1 MLALVPTLPV
11 RRGSPRPPRV
21 VVLGDLVL
29 DVVVAPERGLVTATD
44 VPGRVALRQGGSA
57 ATTARWLAR
66 LGARVTLITA
76 VGRDA
81 PGRALLEEVRGDG
94 VTLHASRPAGRRT
107 GRIVVIVGAT
117 GERSFVA
124 DRSAADGLAPEDL
137 TAAWFARTDLLHLPM
152 YSLLG
157 EPLGSAGRRAVELA
171 RAANALVSL
180 DLASAVP
187 LLTDGPRAAWDRV
200 VGSAPDVLFTTL
212 AEAKA
217 LLGGGS
223 VERLLDLAPIA
234 VVKRGAKGATVLA
247 RARSSA
253 GGRVRFE
260 VATRPIE
267 ATDTTG
273 AGDAFDAGFLV
284 SWLRARQDGTQV
296 SVALQRAALAGHRA
310 AARQLTAP
318 RQELTF
324 G

>member
-1 MLALVPTLPV
+1 
-11 RRGSPRPPRV
+11 
-21 VVLGDLVL
+21 
-29 DVVVAPERGLVTATD
+29 
-44 VPGRVALRQGGSA
+44 
-57 ATTARWLAR
+57 
-66 LGARVTLITA
+66 

-107 GRIVVIVGAT
+107 GRIAVIVGAT

-124 DRSAADGLAPEDL
+124 DRSAADALPPEDL
-137 TAAWFARTDLLHLPM
+137 AAAWFARTDLLHLPM

-187 LLTDGPRAAWDRV
+187 LLTDGRRAAWDRV
-200 VGSAPDVLFTTL
+200 ARAAPDVLFTTL

-267 ATDTTG
+267 AADTTG

-284 SWLRARQDGTQV
+284 SWLRARQDGTLV